1 MDLAL
6 RNLWEVPVFTG
17 ECNLLL
23 VSHFCGFASTSLLP
37 DPEHCKTWSL
47 FCRRI
52 NHSDMICH
60 LSLTYSASRYCF
72 LCHFIAGI
80 VLIILLSLFHC
91 HFPYFPLAVST
102 NSTNFKEMK
111 AISAV
116 SPSRAAPP
124 AWVSDTP
131 IPNGILFTLLCTSLS
146 SYHLHF
152 RNGLLEESL
161 PKPRRHKQ
169 LYNSFFPFFFLK
181 D

>member
-1 MDLAL
+1 
-6 RNLWEVPVFTG
+6 
-17 ECNLLL
+17 
-23 VSHFCGFASTSLLP
+23 
-37 DPEHCKTWSL
+37 
-47 FCRRI
+47 
-52 NHSDMICH
+52 MICH

-80 VLIILLSLFHC
+80 VLIILLSLFQC

-116 SPSRAAPP
+116 SPSTAAPP

-169 LYNSFFPFFFLK
+169 LYNSFFPFFFFVGLTFRNTSFMFLQSVSK
-181 D
+181 GQSVL